1 MTDTRHEQPRCAICR
16 WPYRPDGCTPGSCCF
31 RPHENTDEYAAN
43 AKRRAAYDR
52 LRDAGNPAPTLEDVD
67 AELQPKGLQVLTLTE
82 PVWVNGWL
90 PRLHGG
96 GSYRYLLRDAPTWP
110 NEPTTYRAEVLHC
123 GAAKWCFDAGVIAGT
138 PVEGQ
143 GITTPE
149 AAQAACEAA
158 IVAAWRN
165 R

>member
-1 MTDTRHEQPRCAICR
+1 MTDTRHEQPRCPICR

-31 RPHENTDEYAAN
+31 RPGEHTAEYAAN

-52 LRDAGNPAPTLEDVD
+52 LRDAGNPNPSLEDVD

-82 PVWVNGWL
+82 PVWFSEWL
-90 PRLHGG
+90 LQWQGYFLRKLLVP
-96 GSYRYLLRDAPTWP
+96 SLLRPPSVYEASVHKSAMDLTWSFMC
-110 NEPTTYRAEVLHC
+110 ER
-123 GAAKWCFDAGVIAGT
+123 IAG
-138 PVEGQ
+138 ENIKGQ
-143 GITTPE
+143 GHPTPE

>member
-1 MTDTRHEQPRCAICR
+1 MTDTRHEQPRCPICR

-31 RPHENTDEYAAN
+31 RPGEHTAEYAAN

-67 AELQPKGLQVLTLTE
+67 AEIQPKGLPVIELDGPAWFGQWTEDVFGCWTWYALKRAFPKHGKPYPVTCVLT
-82 PVWVNGWL
+82 VYMDSSKGW
-90 PRLHGG
+90 HFTDG
-96 GSYRYLLRDAPTWP
+96 DATHPTMP
-110 NEPTTYRAEVLHC
+110 GHP
-123 GAAKWCFDAGVIAGT
+123 
-138 PVEGQ
+138 
-143 GITTPE
+143 TPE
-149 AAQAACEAA
+149 AAQSACEAA